1 VEFIFVFTVIL
12 IEMFFINLPEIMKII
27 RALWIY
33 TFMYD
38 EVLTI
43 LLMTEIVIAM
53 RALQNGSFG
62 EAVIFGWRKKCLADF
77 AQNLALSFAIV
88 PRQIIHRSITCRA
101 GTVFRDIAFYTAKY
115 RPDGFVVTFFVVRN
129 KIFPIPI
136 LFVRDDF
143 GKLIYFEFLIFW
155 RMGIIKSPLPERDIS
170 ANKVNKPTNLFMLV
184 LNELK

>member
-12 IEMFFINLPEIMKII
+12 IEMLFINLPEIMKII

-38 EVLTI
+38 EVLTVF
-43 LLMTEIVIAM
+43 LMTEVVIAM

-77 AQNLALSFAIV
+77 AYNLAFLFAIV
-88 PRQIIHRSITCRA
+88 PRQIIHGSITCRA
-101 GTVFRDIAFYTAKY
+101 GTVFRNVAFYTTKD
-115 RPDGFVVTFFVVRN
+115 RLDSFVVTFFVVRN

-136 LFVRDDF
+136 LFIRDDF
-143 GKLIYFEFLIFW
+143 GKLIYFEFLIFR
-155 RMGIIKSPLPERDIS
+155 RMGIIKSPLLERNVS

>member
-38 EVLTI
+38 EVLTVF
-43 LLMTEIVIAM
+43 LMTEVVIAM

-62 EAVIFGWRKKCLADF
+62 EPIIFCWRKKCLADF
-77 AQNLALSFAIV
+77 AYNLGFSFAIV
-88 PRQIIHRSITCRA
+88 PRQIVHGSITCRA
-101 GTVFRDIAFYTAKY
+101 GTVFRDVAFHTAKD
-115 RPDGFVVTFFVVRN
+115 RLDSFVVTFFVVRN

-143 GKLIYFEFLIFW
+143 GKLIYFEFLILW
-155 RMGIIKSPLPERDIS
+155 RVGVIKNPLPERDIS
-170 ANKVNKPTNLFMLV
+170 ANKVNKPANLFMLV